1 MALYKSVYYYYY
13 FPHQIPWNS
22 LTLPHQVPWHSVTFP
37 GFADKKN
44 RQDGKRSQHRG
55 RESHTGS
62 KQFMCQTTTAQRCK
76 CVSTLV
82 DLVSPR
88 AVLSEKMPWASTLW
102 HRLKNSHCVTAA
114 MPCMR
119 HTRQKHSWN
128 YTDQRHSSQLDHPPS
143 LSIVFK
149 QIIPLYLVV
158 VGAFSALMLLA
169 GQQEGQKKLSSGVLA
184 WLSVWSE
191 VQTVCIWSSW
201 CHRIHP
207 QTPSSLA
214 SIKSRLVLPFWYQLT
229 QVVLGPIL
237 KTS

>member
-1 MALYKSVYYYYY
+1 
-13 FPHQIPWNS
+13 
-22 LTLPHQVPWHSVTFP
+22 
-37 GFADKKN
+37 
-44 RQDGKRSQHRG
+44 
-55 RESHTGS
+55 
-62 KQFMCQTTTAQRCK
+62 MCQTTTAQRCK

-169 GQQEGQKKLSSGVLA
+169 GQQEGQKNWVVGCWRGYLSGA
-184 WLSVWSE
+184 RCRLSAYGPADA
-191 VQTVCIWSSW
+191 T
-201 CHRIHP
+201 
-207 QTPSSLA
+207 A
-214 SIKSRLVLPFWYQLT
+214 SIPKPHHLLPQLNPDWFYLSGTSLPRLSWARSWKLRKKILRKMTELMKIFRKSYDNADFQNFLR
-229 QVVLGPIL
+229 
-237 KTS
+237 KS